1 MNHVT
6 NRFFK
11 KEEHRGQKKKQKKI
25 TENED
30 TEKRTE
36 DIFTKN
42 SFWVFYLLSVSLEKI
57 FFFYNESKQIL
68 KPI

>member
-11 KEEHRGQKKKQKKI
+11 KEEHRGQKKKKKI

-42 SFWVFYLLSVSLEKI
+42 SFWVFYLLSVSLEKN